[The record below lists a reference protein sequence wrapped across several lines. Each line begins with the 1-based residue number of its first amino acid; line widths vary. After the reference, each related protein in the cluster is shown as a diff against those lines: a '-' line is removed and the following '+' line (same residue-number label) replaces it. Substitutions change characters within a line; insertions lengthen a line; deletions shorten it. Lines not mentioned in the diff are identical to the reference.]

1 VVLVKVISRVLVT
14 FLAPLCAVAVATGP
28 AEAEAYHNSTMAQ
41 PYCLSVPYVPG
52 DCTGFIVGRA
62 VTVEMV
68 CWNTGPLALGTRKW
82 FEITVLSGSGYGATG
97 EVPANAVGDQWK
109 SSPEC

>member
-1 VVLVKVISRVLVT
+1 MSRALVAV
-14 FLAPLCAVAVATGP
+14 LAPLCAVAATAGP
-28 AEAEAYHNSTMAQ
+28 AEAQAYHNSYISQ

-52 DCTGFIVGRA
+52 DCTGFIVGRG

-82 FEITVLSGSGYGATG
+82 FEITVLSGRGYGATG
-97 EVPANAVGDQWK
+97 EVPANAVGNQWL
-109 SSPEC
+109 SSPYCG